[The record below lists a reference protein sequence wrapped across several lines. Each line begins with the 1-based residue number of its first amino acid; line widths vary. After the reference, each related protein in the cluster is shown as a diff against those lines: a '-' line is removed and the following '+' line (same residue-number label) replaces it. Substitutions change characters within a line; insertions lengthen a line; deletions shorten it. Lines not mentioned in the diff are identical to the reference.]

1 MNFDKKV
8 QKIVDTKINLKSK
21 LISEGLTKN
30 EYSLLKEMDEFLKE
44 IEYEGPERMEPG
56 IERRITTKTT
66 PYHEH
71 PAFEDMD
78 EDFLDTV
85 ASKRFKDSVE
95 KVRRYLGDTTIIQ
108 GSNPLMQLM
117 SSVMRALQKIM
128 TFEGRNKERLEEMAI
143 NLVMKELEIPEDSL
157 QWDVKLVQGGMS
169 AAEGM
174 QAVSQNPTE
183 DEVEDAFEM
192 AEQHTDE
199 LDDFM
204 NAMDKFNLEKAKRKF
219 INSLIQG
226 AAFKGG
232 HMYVFLAD
240 ELNRMNPEIMQ
251 LYGVTQ
257 SLMEHLY
264 WIYPDMEMMVS
275 SMSGQLGQSEVETE
289 TDPPTVK
296 ARASTLPLLI
306 HEMVKGVYEVFGTH
320 GLPDEPKQSEMVI
333 DATDSLAGE
342 VWDSRFGPVFW
353 ERLVRTFPMEIIEEG
368 KRYLQHYLIT
378 RIFKLKAKEFM
389 SLVSLVVSNDKSKNL
404 MGERKIRKMVDEII
418 EDLRRRDFE
427 NEIEKYENDDDDFNS
442 DDWDDFN
449 IDDED

>member
-1 MNFDKKV
+1 MNFNKKI
-8 QKIVDTKINLKSK
+8 QKIIDTKNILESK
-21 LISEGLTKN
+21 LVGEGLTKN
-30 EYSLLKEMDEFLKE
+30 ERSLLKEMDEYLKE

-56 IERRITTKTT
+56 IERKITTKTT
-66 PYHEH
+66 PYHEF

-78 EDFLDTV
+78 EDFLETV

-95 KVRRYLGDTTIIQ
+95 KVRRYLGDTKLIQ

-117 SSVMRALQKIM
+117 SSVMMSMRKIM
-128 TFEGRNKERLEEMAI
+128 MFEARNKERLEQMAI
-143 NLVMKELEIPEDSL
+143 DLVTKELEIPEGSL

-169 AAEGM
+169 AAQGM
-174 QAVSQNPTE
+174 QGVSQNPSE
-183 DEVEDAFEM
+183 EEIEDAFEM
-192 AEQHTDE
+192 AEEYTDE
-199 LDDFM
+199 LGDFM
-204 NAMDKFNLEKAKRKF
+204 DAMDKFNLEKAKRKF

-240 ELNRMNPEIMQ
+240 ELNQMNPEIMQ

-264 WIYPDMEMMVS
+264 WLYPDMETMAS
-275 SMSGQLGQSEVETE
+275 SGGGQMGQSEVETE

-296 ARASTLPLLI
+296 ARAATLPLLI

-378 RIFKLKAKEFM
+378 RIFKLKAQEFM
-389 SLVSLVVSNDKSKNL
+389 NLVSLVVSNDKNKNIL
-404 MGERKIRKMVDEII
+404 GEKKIKRMVDEII
-418 EDLRRRDFE
+418 EDLKKRDLE
-427 NEIEKYENDDDDFNS
+427 REIEDYADEDEG
-442 DDWDDFN
+442 DWD
-449 IDDED
+449 EDMDWMKDL